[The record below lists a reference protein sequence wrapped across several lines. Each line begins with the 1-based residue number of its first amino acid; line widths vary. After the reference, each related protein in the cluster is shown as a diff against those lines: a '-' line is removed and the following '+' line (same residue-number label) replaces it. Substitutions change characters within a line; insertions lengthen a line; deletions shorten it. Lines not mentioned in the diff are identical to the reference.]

1 MTANK
6 ANDMSTMRIGN
17 TLLILRDLY
26 EGGFASR
33 SDISRSTSL
42 SSSAVTSI
50 TKELLQKKMIVE
62 KEPDNVSGVGRPRK
76 PLYINDKDWY
86 VLGVHI
92 SGDQNLKLAVFNL
105 LLEKVAEREFELE
118 SYKPEDVVKK
128 IISAYSSLKAEISK
142 KGRCLALGLSI
153 TGIVDRKKGK
163 CYFSEILKW
172 EDVDI
177 KNLFKDKINIPI
189 IIERDVNAL
198 ALSEHMIMEKNE
210 VPDSL
215 AVIMVGR
222 GMGLGMII
230 DGQIYSGNLGSAGEI
245 SHILSVDS
253 SYKKKC
259 ICGKSGCIST
269 ILSKKMLIDRIHSL
283 LKKVKIEDFD
293 IEKLEEDPLEY
304 LAQLNV
310 KNDNNLD
317 KDFVESVS
325 YLLKI
330 ITEIYAPEKLILSS
344 NYNFTVS
351 KEAEIRRIYNR
362 EMTLPQRFIK
372 DIEFKRHSSTE
383 WARGAASVVVHD
395 LLNNYYLW
403 NYVE

>member
-33 SDISRSTSL
+33 SDLSRSTSL

-105 LLEKVAEREFELE
+105 LLEKISEREFNLK
-118 SYKPEDVVKK
+118 SYKPEHVVQK
-128 IISAYSSLKAEISK
+128 IISAYELIKTEMSR
-142 KGRCLALGLSI
+142 KGKCLALGLSI
-153 TGIVDRKKGK
+153 TGIVDREKGK

-177 KNLFKDKINIPI
+177 KSLFVDKIDIPI

-198 ALSEHMIMEKNE
+198 ALSEHMIMKKNE

-215 AVIMVGR
+215 AVIMIGR

-259 ICGKSGCIST
+259 ICGKYGCIST
-269 ILSKKMLIDRIHSL
+269 ILSKKMLIDRINCL
-283 LKKVKIEDFD
+283 LTQLQIENFD
-293 IEKLEEDPLEY
+293 IAKLEEDPLEY
-304 LAQLNV
+304 LNQLNIED
-310 KNDNNLD
+310 DNNLE
-317 KDFVESVS
+317 KDFVETVS
-325 YLLKI
+325 RLLKI

-344 NYNFTVS
+344 NYNFTDF
-351 KEAEIRRIYNR
+351 KETEIRRIYRR
-362 EMTLPQRFIK
+362 EMTLPKRFIK

-395 LLNNYYLW
+395 LLNNFYLW
-403 NYVE
+403 NYIE

>member
-1 MTANK
+1 MAANK

-26 EGGFASR
+26 EGGSASR
-33 SDISRSTSL
+33 SELSRSTSL

-62 KEPDNVSGVGRPRK
+62 KEPDSVSGVGRPRK
-76 PLYINDKDWY
+76 PLYINNKDWY

-105 LLEKVAEREFELE
+105 LLEKVSEREFNLK
-118 SYKPEDVVKK
+118 SYEPGHVVEK
-128 IISAYSSLKAEISK
+128 IIIAYESLKAEISK

-153 TGIVDRKKGK
+153 TGIVDRDKGK

-177 KNLFKDKINIPI
+177 KNLFKDKIDIPI

-198 ALSEHMIMEKNE
+198 ALSEHMMMEKKE

-259 ICGKSGCIST
+259 ICGKTGCIST
-269 ILSKKMLIDRIHSL
+269 ILSKKMLIDRIGSL
-283 LKKVKIEDFD
+283 LKKARIDNFD
-293 IEKLEEDPLEY
+293 PEKLEKDPLEY
-304 LAQLNV
+304 ADQISI
-310 KNDNNLD
+310 KDDNGLD
-317 KDFVESVS
+317 RDFVETVS
-325 YLLKI
+325 RLLKI
-330 ITEIYAPEKLILSS
+330 ITEIYAPEKLIMSS
-344 NYNFTVS
+344 NYNFTYS
-351 KEAEIRRIYNR
+351 KKKKITRNYRR

-372 DIEFKRHSSTE
+372 NIEFKRHSSTE

-403 NYVE
+403 NYIE